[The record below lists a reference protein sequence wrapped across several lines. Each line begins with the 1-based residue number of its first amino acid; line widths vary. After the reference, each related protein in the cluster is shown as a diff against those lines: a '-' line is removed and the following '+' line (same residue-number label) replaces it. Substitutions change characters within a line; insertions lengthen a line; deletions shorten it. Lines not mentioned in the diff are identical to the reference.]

1 MRNIESLNKSV
12 KSLVNQNQRRIDLDD
27 RRIKKHIAKAL
38 DDYEEDIGERLANI
52 LNEVKNMQEPIHA
65 KFIDMSSASEGL
77 QRSNL
82 RFMQLYRQ
90 CLIELQTEI
99 KEKKSVLDTAQLA
112 FLTADPGLVQQK
124 ISSYTNN
131 YKK

>member
-1 MRNIESLNKSV
+1 
-12 KSLVNQNQRRIDLDD
+12 
-27 RRIKKHIAKAL
+27 
-38 DDYEEDIGERLANI
+38 
-52 LNEVKNMQEPIHA
+52 MQEPIHA